1 MGVYIGC
8 DIGTVSV
15 KAVAVVDGKSALDK
29 IHNSDAHQSLEISSP
44 LLNGSKI
51 FLSKYFRISG
61 NPLHAAL
68 DLLGE
73 ITSKFPDED
82 IKGLRVTG
90 SGARLIG
97 NYLGV
102 PVENEFR
109 SVAWGVGALYPDVSY
124 IFEMGGENSKF
135 LNITVDADN
144 RAVGIADYETNGDCA
159 AGTGSFMDQQASRLR
174 YNVEDIGDLVTS
186 CSKCAKIAGRCSVF
200 AKSDMIHAQQKGST
214 PPEILKGLCDAVARN
229 FKGNIARGREVPGKA
244 AFVGGVACNK
254 GIVEALRDVFDI
266 EEERMIVPEAPAF
279 YSAVGAA
286 LIEKSSAG
294 NGAGNGKDVSFLQLL
309 GTREPLDAN
318 FPAWD
323 TLTLDNV
330 RLLRHEA
337 KPYKLPEG
345 SQVIDAYLGV
355 DIGSVS
361 TNLVCIDEN
370 KNVIHEIYLRTEAR
384 PVEVVGNGLRE
395 IEEKIGKRIDI
406 KGVGTTGSGR
416 ELIGELIGAD
426 TVNDEITA
434 HKTGASEIAQRYLK
448 CEVDTIFEIGGQDS
462 KYISMRDG
470 VVVDFTMNEACAAGT
485 GSFLEEQAEKLD
497 INIIGEFAK
506 LAFEADKPTR
516 LGERCTVYM
525 EQDVTS
531 YQQRGADKKDLVAG
545 LAYSVVQ
552 NYLNRV
558 VRGRPVGDVIFFQ
571 GGTAYNDSVAAAFST
586 VLNRQIIV
594 PPHNGVVGA
603 YGAALL
609 AREKALALQAKSMF
623 RGYRI
628 DEVDYEVRE
637 FMCKACTNFCDIQE
651 FKVEGKKTYWGDKC
665 SEKYRKEAKTP
676 KKPVISDLLEMRED
690 ALMRDYM
697 EYFLSGNGGFE
708 EHELAKNVDKLLQK
722 RSSKHVIGAPRAMYF
737 YDRHPFWGTYL
748 RALGFHVTVSDP
760 TTKQLAHMG
769 IEEAVAEPCYPIQVA
784 HGHVGT
790 LIKEDVDYLFLPN
803 VINSESEDDTTQSYL
818 CPWGQTLPYVIAAS
832 PLAENMRTQIL
843 APLVHFREGRG
854 YVEKELWQTFRS
866 FAASRKHHR
875 NAVTLAYAA
884 QKIFSSQLE
893 TAGRQALA
901 QLKETGEIG
910 IIIVGRP
917 YNIYD
922 KGINLNIP
930 AKLRKQYGVNVIP
943 IDFLPLSEVG
953 INDLNANMFWNY
965 GRKILQASRLTSQDP
980 NLHIIYITNF
990 KCGPDSYVKEFSADA
1005 AVKPFLTLQFD
1016 AHGNDAGMMTRCEAY
1031 LDSKGVLR
1039 WWKGKTP
1046 SKGEPSTSPE
1056 WEKEVLE
1063 PSLQPL
1069 TR

>member
-15 KAVAVVDGKSALDK
+15 KAVAVVDENSKLDK
-29 IHNSDAHQSLEISSP
+29 ISNSDAHQRLECRSP

-51 FLSKYFRISG
+51 FLSQYHRISG

-68 DLLGE
+68 EQLGE
-73 ITSKFPDED
+73 ITSKFPSED
-82 IKGLRVTG
+82 IIGLRVTG

-97 NYLGV
+97 SYLNV

-109 SVAWGVGALYPDVSY
+109 SVAWGVGALHPGVTY

-144 RAVGIADYETNGDCA
+144 GAVGISDYETNGDCA

-174 YNVEDIGDLVTS
+174 YNVEEIGDLVVS
-186 CSKCAKIAGRCSVF
+186 CPRSAKIAGRCSVF

-214 PPEILKGLCDAVARN
+214 PPEILKGLCEAVARN

-244 AFVGGVACNK
+244 AFVGGVAWNK
-254 GIVEALRDVFDI
+254 GIVEALREVFEI
-266 EEERMIVPEAPAF
+266 EEGRMIVPEAPAF

-286 LIEKSSAG
+286 LIEKSTPG
-294 NGAGNGKDVSFLQLL
+294 NGRDISFLKMLNS
-309 GTREPLDAN
+309 RETLDAN
-318 FPAWD
+318 FPSWD
-323 TLTLDNV
+323 RLTLDNV

-337 KPYKLPEG
+337 KPYHLAGGGE
-345 SQVIDAYLGV
+345 VIDAYLGV

-395 IEEKIGKRIDI
+395 IEEKLGKRIAI

-426 TVNDEITA
+426 TINDEITA
-434 HKTGASEIAQRYLK
+434 HKTGASEIAERYLK

-462 KYISMRDG
+462 KFISMRDG

-497 INIIGEFAK
+497 INIIGEFAE

-531 YQQRGADKKDLVAG
+531 YQQRGADKKDLIAG

-586 VLNRQIIV
+586 VLDRQIIV

-609 AREKALALQAKSMF
+609 AREKTLALQTKTMF

-628 DEVDYEVRE
+628 DEVDYVVRE
-637 FMCKACTNFCDIQE
+637 FMCKACTNYCDIQE

-676 KKPVISDLLEMRED
+676 KTPVIADLLELRED
-690 ALMRDYM
+690 MLMQDYM
-697 EYFLSGNGGFE
+697 EYFLSGNGGFK
-708 EHELAKNVDKLLQK
+708 EHELAKNIEKTLRK
-722 RSSKHVIGAPRAMYF
+722 RSSKHTIGSPRAMYF
-737 YDRHPFWGTYL
+737 YDRHPFWGTYM
-748 RALGFHVTVSDP
+748 RALGFHVIVSDP
-760 TTKQLAHMG
+760 TTKQLAHIG
-769 IEEAVAEPCYPIQVA
+769 IEEAVAEPCYPIQIA
-784 HGHVGT
+784 HGHAGA

-803 VINSESEDDTTQSYL
+803 VINAESEDRTTQSYL
-818 CPWGQTLPYVIAAS
+818 CPWGQTLPYIIGAS
-832 PLAENMRTQIL
+832 PLADNMRTEIL
-843 APLVHFREGRG
+843 APLVHFREGYA
-854 YVEKELWQTFRS
+854 YVERELWQTFKP
-866 FAASRKHHR
+866 FASSRKHHR
-875 NAVTLAYAA
+875 AAVTLAYAA
-884 QKIFSSQLE
+884 QKTFTGRLE
-893 TAGRQALA
+893 AAGREALA
-901 QLKETGEIG
+901 KLKDTGEIG

-965 GRKILQASRLTSQDP
+965 GRKILQASRLTSQDA

-990 KCGPDSYVKEFSADA
+990 KCGPDSYVKEFAADA
-1005 AVKPFLTLQFD
+1005 AIKPFLTLQFD

-1046 SKGEPSTSPE
+1046 SKEEPSISPE
-1056 WEKEVLE
+1056 WEREALE
-1063 PSLQPL
+1063 YSPQLL